1 MKLFGNK
8 KAPLIGLDI
17 GSSYVRALQLSE
29 SGSGYRIE
37 HFAMEPLREGVVV
50 DKTVQ
55 DIEAISSAIDRAIK
69 NSGSR
74 SKACA
79 IAVSGPAVFTKTI
92 ALPSNLAEA
101 DVESQIQIEANQ
113 YVPYPLDEVSLDFDV
128 LGPSSRNPDLIDI
141 LLAASKSENVESRQD
156 ALEAAGL
163 VAKVVDV
170 EAFAIANAFELIRQ
184 RDHLSKNEA
193 VGIFDIGR
201 DLTTLLVLRG
211 GRVIYNRE
219 HPFGGH
225 QLLEETMRRYDM
237 SPEQATFFERA
248 EEGPEDFEAEVL
260 EPFQLNI
267 VHQISRALQF
277 FASSNDYSP
286 ISTIYLAGGT
296 ASLKGL
302 AAMVQQELG
311 LTTRVADPISGMDVA
326 PSVAVS
332 ALKRNTPNLM
342 VAMGLALRGFD

>member
-1 MKLFGNK
+1 MKLFGNN
-8 KAPLIGLDI
+8 KAPVIGLDI

-29 SGSGYRIE
+29 SGGRYRIE
-37 HFAMEPLREGVVV
+37 HFAMEPLRDGVMV

-55 DIEAISSAIDRAIK
+55 DVEAMSAAIDRAVK

-92 ALPSNLAEA
+92 ALPSNRAES
-101 DVESQIQIEANQ
+101 DVESQVQIEANQ
-113 YVPYPLDEVSLDFDV
+113 YVPYPLDEVSLDFDI
-128 LGPSSRNPDLIDI
+128 LGPSARNPDLIDI
-141 LLAASKSENVESRQD
+141 LLAASKSENIESRQD
-156 ALEAAGL
+156 ALEAVGL
-163 VAKVVDV
+163 KTKVVDV

-211 GRVIYNRE
+211 GRVIYTRE

-225 QLLEETMRRYDM
+225 QLLEDTARRFEM
-237 SPEQATFFERA
+237 TPEQASFFERG
-248 EEGPEDFEAEVL
+248 EEGPAEFETEVL

-267 VHQISRALQF
+267 VHQVSRALQF
-277 FASSNDYSP
+277 FASSNEYSP

-296 ASLKGL
+296 ASLNGL

-311 LTTRVADPISGMDVA
+311 LTTRVADPVSGMDVA

-332 ALKRNTPNLM
+332 VLKRNTPNMM

>member
-8 KAPLIGLDI
+8 KAPVIGLDI
-17 GSSYVRALQLSE
+17 GSSYVRALQLS
-29 SGSGYRIE
+29 SAGGGYRIE

-55 DIEAISSAIDRAIK
+55 DIEAISNAIERAVK

-113 YVPYPLDEVSLDFDV
+113 YVPYPLDEVSLDFDI
-128 LGPSSRNPDLIDI
+128 LGPSSRNPDMIDI

-163 VAKVVDV
+163 TAKVVDV
-170 EAFAIANAFELIRQ
+170 EAFAIANAFELIRE

-225 QLLEETMRRYDM
+225 QLQEETMRRYEM
-237 SPEQATFFERA
+237 TPEQASFFERA
-248 EEGPEDFEAEVL
+248 EEGPEDFETEVL

-277 FASSNDYSP
+277 FASSNEYSP

-311 LTTRVADPISGMDVA
+311 LTTRVADPISGLDVA

>member
-8 KAPLIGLDI
+8 KAPVIGLDI

-29 SGSGYRIE
+29 SGGGYRIE

-55 DIEAISSAIDRAIK
+55 DIEAISNAIDRAVK

-92 ALPSNLAEA
+92 ALPSNLAES

-113 YVPYPLDEVSLDFDV
+113 YVPYPLDEVSLDFDI
-128 LGPSSRNPDLIDI
+128 LGPSARNPDLIDI

-156 ALEAAGL
+156 ALEAVGL
-163 VAKVVDV
+163 TAKVVDV

-225 QLLEETMRRYDM
+225 QLLEETMRRYEM
-237 SPEQATFFERA
+237 TPEQASFFERA
-248 EEGPEDFEAEVL
+248 EEGPEDFELEVL

-267 VHQISRALQF
+267 VHQVSRALQF
-277 FASSNDYSP
+277 FASSNEYSP

-311 LTTRVADPISGMDVA
+311 LTTRVADPISGLDVA

>member
-8 KAPLIGLDI
+8 KAPVIGLDI

-29 SGSGYRIE
+29 SGGGYRIE

-55 DIEAISSAIDRAIK
+55 DIEAISAAIDRAVK
-69 NSGSR
+69 NSGTR

-79 IAVSGPAVFTKTI
+79 IAVSGPAVFTKII
-92 ALPSNLAEA
+92 ALPSNLAES

-113 YVPYPLDEVSLDFDV
+113 YVPYPLDEVSLDFDI
-128 LGPSSRNPDLIDI
+128 LGPSARNPDLIDI

-156 ALEAAGL
+156 ALEAVGL
-163 VAKVVDV
+163 TAKVVDV
-170 EAFAIANAFELIRQ
+170 EAFAIANAFELIRE

-225 QLLEETMRRYDM
+225 QLTEETMRRYEM
-237 SPEQATFFERA
+237 TPEQASFFERG
-248 EEGPEDFEAEVL
+248 EEGPEDFEREVL

-267 VHQISRALQF
+267 VHQVSRALQF
-277 FASSNDYSP
+277 FASSNEYSP

-311 LTTRVADPISGMDVA
+311 LTTRVADPISGLDVA

>member
-1 MKLFGNK
+1 LKLFGNK
-8 KAPLIGLDI
+8 KAPVIGLDI
-17 GSSYVRALQLSE
+17 GSSHVRALQLSE
-29 SGSGYRIE
+29 IGGSYRIE
-37 HFAMEPLREGVVV
+37 HFATEPLREGVVV

-55 DIEAISSAIDRAIK
+55 DIEAISNAIDRAVR

-74 SKACA
+74 SKQCA

-92 ALPSNLAEA
+92 SLPSNLAEA
-101 DVESQIQIEANQ
+101 DVEAQVQIEANQ
-113 YVPYPLDEVSLDFDV
+113 YVPYPLDEVSLDFDI
-128 LGPSSRNPDLIDI
+128 LGPSSRNPDMVDI
-141 LLAASKSENVESRQD
+141 LLAASKSENIESRQD
-156 ALEAAGL
+156 ALEAVGL
-163 VAKVVDV
+163 KAQVVDV

-211 GRVIYNRE
+211 GRVTYIRE

-237 SPEQATFFERA
+237 TIEQAAFFERG
-248 EEGPEDFEAEVL
+248 EEEPEDWETEVL

-277 FASSNDYSP
+277 FASSNEYSP

-311 LTTRVADPISGMDVA
+311 LTTRVADPITGLDVSSA
-326 PSVAVS
+326 VAVS

>member
-1 MKLFGNK
+1 LKLFGNK
-8 KAPLIGLDI
+8 KAPVVGLDI

-69 NSGSR
+69 NSGTR
-74 SKACA
+74 CKACA

-170 EAFAIANAFELIRQ
+170 EAFAIANAFELIRE

-225 QLLEETMRRYDM
+225 QLLEETMRRYEM
-237 SPEQATFFERA
+237 SPEQASFFERA

-311 LTTRVADPISGMDVA
+311 LTTRVADPVSGMDVA

>member
-1 MKLFGNK
+1 LKLFGNK
-8 KAPLIGLDI
+8 KAPVIGLDI

-29 SGSGYRIE
+29 SGGSYRIE
-37 HFAMEPLREGVVV
+37 HFAIEPLREGIVV
-50 DKTVQ
+50 DKSVQ
-55 DIEAISSAIDRAIK
+55 DIEAISNAIDRAVR

-74 SKACA
+74 CKNCA

-92 ALPSNLAEA
+92 SLPANLAES
-101 DVESQIQIEANQ
+101 DVESQVQIEANQ
-113 YVPYPLDEVSLDFDV
+113 YVPYPLDEVSLDFDI
-128 LGPSSRNPDLIDI
+128 LGPSARNATMIDI
-141 LLAASKSENVESRQD
+141 LLAASKSENIESRQD
-156 ALEAAGL
+156 ALDAVGL
-163 VAKVVDV
+163 KTKVVDV
-170 EAFAIANAFELIRQ
+170 ETFAIANAFELIRE
-184 RDHLSKNEA
+184 RDHLSRNEA

-201 DLTTLLVLRG
+201 DMTMLLVLRG

-225 QLLEETMRRYDM
+225 QLLEETIRRYEM
-237 SPEQATFFERA
+237 TPEQASFFERS
-248 EEGPEDFEAEVL
+248 EEGPEDWENDVL
-260 EPFQLNI
+260 EPFQLNL
-267 VHQISRALQF
+267 VDQISRALQF
-277 FASSNDYSP
+277 FASSNEYSP

-311 LTTRVADPISGMDVA
+311 LTTRVADPISGLEIA
-326 PSVAVS
+326 SSVAVT